1 MIEEVGGDVRGGV
14 EFSAALEKHPKVFNT
29 LFVSLMRASEASGTM
44 GKMLQRVSE
53 YMEQQRETRKRI
65 KGAMT
70 YPMCMLFFCVIVVV
84 CLLVFILPRFEKI
97 YAGKDAV
104 LPVPTRVLV
113 AMSHAITDYWPLIIG
128 GLVTG
133 VVALAFYLR
142 SSGGRRMLDTVRIR
156 VPVLGKLCRKACL
169 ARSLRCMATMV
180 STGVSMLD
188 GLDITA
194 KVAGNRHYDDIWNRV
209 ADGVKEGATV
219 SEQLC
224 DCPLI
229 PPSVAQM
236 IDAGERSGKLGMVMD
251 RVAKFCED
259 DLKVAVKTMTDLIEP
274 VMIIVMGIIVGG
286 IAMALLLPVFKISKV
301 VGR

>member
-1 MIEEVGGDVRGGV
+1 M
-14 EFSAALEKHPKVFNT
+14 
-29 LFVSLMRASEASGTM
+29 
-44 GKMLQRVSE
+44 
-53 YMEQQRETRKRI
+53 
-65 KGAMT
+65 
-70 YPMCMLFFCVIVVV
+70 
-84 CLLVFILPRFEKI
+84 
-97 YAGKDAV
+97 
-104 LPVPTRVLV
+104 
-113 AMSHAITDYWPLIIG
+113 
-128 GLVTG
+128 
-133 VVALAFYLR
+133 
-142 SSGGRRMLDTVRIR
+142 
-156 VPVLGKLCRKACL
+156 
-169 ARSLRCMATMV
+169 
-180 STGVSMLD
+180 
-188 GLDITA
+188 
-194 KVAGNRHYDDIWNRV
+194 